1 MKLILKS
8 KDSVTSVLLFIFN
21 NYLCKYE
28 KDYIELQHLIKIMKV
43 FNKNESTT
51 RMAISRA
58 VKNGILINEKK
69 EDKVFYRISD
79 EGRNYIQIWNKNI
92 EGFWTR
98 YKYREAEWNDKWCFV
113 IINITKEINNLKREI
128 SEKFMQLGL
137 IQYNTN
143 MWISPYYQKET
154 IKEIVDE
161 YNLFENITEFY
172 GEITVHKDMDTF
184 LRNTFSLEKL
194 RGEYLHFIKSH
205 SDELKKIQKLKESY
219 FNYDGQALASLYEL
233 GYDFYNIASNDAVLP
248 KKIIDPW
255 EGDEAAFIMN
265 ELRNILLK
273 YVYEYFEKLD

>member
-98 YKYREAEWNDKWCFV
+98 YKYRQDEWNDKWCFV

-219 FNYDGQALASLYEL
+219 FNYDGQALAILYEL